1 MAHNFNLNFASV
13 LVTIYAGW
21 GGGGLQNGS
30 GECEVLPLQKGWL
43 EKVLAVL

>member
-1 MAHNFNLNFASV
+1 MAHNFNLNFASG

-21 GGGGLQNGS
+21 GGGLQIGS